1 MLKNIQ
7 KFKGACF
14 GFIVCNEVANKE
26 VILSIIL
33 TICLGIIPAINL
45 RVNEALINNL
55 LGTNKMGTIKC
66 LIILAAMCLFTGFL
80 DYIINL
86 CNTKIDIQLKK
97 SVNPKI
103 IKAASELNYEY
114 IEDEQKMNL
123 INRVLKKPGLDR
135 FNVSYTHILSLLAF
149 VVKILSVSLTVLLTM
164 GSLLSFL
171 ILLLPVPLIISSS
184 MSKKKEYEVLRSNS
198 LMQRQSD
205 YIEFHM
211 LRGRDMTA
219 ERNLFGYGRYYNQR
233 FKQYYL
239 KALKMEDV
247 VNIKWSLRKIT
258 ANTAMVMIII
268 FIMIGATKL
277 YSYSSISIGL
287 YIALFTVL
295 LQLQMS
301 LSKTIPGIVGDLTL
315 DDEYFKDV
323 QKFQQLS
330 PVQQMTDEREAII
343 LEEIQTIEFK
353 NVSFKYPGT
362 DQYILNDVSFV
373 LEKGKH
379 YAVVGKN
386 GCGKTTLTKLIMG
399 LYPVT
404 DGKILIN
411 GVDISNIET
420 DAYHKLFSV
429 IFQDFVRYAI
439 TIEENIGIGSIEGI
453 LDIEKIKLV
462 ANSIGLDELINGL
475 PNGYKTNLGK
485 LYPESIDL
493 SGGQWQK
500 IAFARTLFHEG
511 TFKILDEPTAALD
524 PIEESHLYHTFKRIL
539 TGQTSL
545 FISHRL
551 ASTKLSDI
559 ILVMDD
565 GKIIECGS
573 HDELMNAN
581 GMYRKMFNIQKEW
594 YDER

>member
-1 MLKNIQ
+1 MLKHIE
-7 KFKGACF
+7 KFKRACF
-14 GFIVCNEVANKE
+14 GFVVCKEVASNE

-33 TICLGIIPAINL
+33 TISLGIIPAINL
-45 RVNEALINNL
+45 RVNELLINNL
-55 LGTNKMGTIKC
+55 LVTNRIGTIKY
-66 LIILAAMCLFTGFL
+66 IIVFSVMCFLTGVL
-80 DYIINL
+80 DYVINI
-86 CNTKIDIQLKK
+86 CNTRVDIKLKK
-97 SVNPKI
+97 SVNSKI
-103 IKAASELNYEY
+103 IKTASKLKYEF

-135 FNVSYTHILSLLAF
+135 FNISYTHILSLIAF
-149 VVKILSVSLTVLLTM
+149 VIRILSISLTVLLTM
-164 GSLLSFL
+164 GNLLSLL
-171 ILLLPVPLIISSS
+171 ILLLPLPLIISSS

-233 FKQYYL
+233 FKQYFL

-247 VNIKWSLRKIT
+247 VNVKWSLRKIV
-258 ANTAMVMIII
+258 ANTAMVIIII
-268 FIMIGATKL
+268 FIMIGATNL
-277 YSYSSISIGL
+277 YSYNSISIGL

-295 LQLQMS
+295 LQFQMF
-301 LSKTIPGIVGDLTL
+301 LSKTIPGIVGDITL
-315 DDEYFKDV
+315 DNEYFRDV
-323 QKFQQLS
+323 QEFQQLANLHET
-330 PVQQMTDEREAII
+330 TDVKKFI
-343 LEEIQTIEFK
+343 LEEIKTIEFK

-362 DQYILNDVSFV
+362 EQYILNDVSFV

-404 DGKILIN
+404 DGKILVNGIN
-411 GVDISNIET
+411 IVNIEAE
-420 DAYHKLFSV
+420 AYYKLFSV
-429 IFQDFVRYAI
+429 IFQDFAHYAI
-439 TIEENIGIGSIEGI
+439 TVEENIGIGNIDEISNT
-453 LDIEKIKLV
+453 EKIKSV
-462 ANSIGLDELINGL
+462 ANSIGLNELMDSL

-500 IAFARTLFHEG
+500 IAFARMLFHEG

-524 PIEESHLYHTFKRIL
+524 PIEESHLYYAFKRIL

-559 ILVMDD
+559 ILVMDG
-565 GKIIECGS
+565 GKIIESGS
-573 HDELMNAN
+573 HDELIYAN
-581 GMYRKMFNIQKEW
+581 GMYKKMFNIQKEW
-594 YDER
+594 YDE